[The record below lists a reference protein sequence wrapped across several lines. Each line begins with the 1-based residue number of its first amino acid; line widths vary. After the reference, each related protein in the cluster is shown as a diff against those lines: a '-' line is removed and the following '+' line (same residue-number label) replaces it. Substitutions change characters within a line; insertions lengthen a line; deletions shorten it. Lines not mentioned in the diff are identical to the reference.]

1 MRQNKKQQQEQT
13 MGLEK
18 AGQFFFFSSE
28 KQVGYGDGG

>member
-18 AGQFFFFSSE
+18 AGQFFFSSE